1 MTADL
6 EMRKSAGGGGDRKRE
21 EADKEYDGL
30 TEVIGTIGPCH
41 LVRKSTKIIC

>member
-6 EMRKSAGGGGDRKRE
+6 EMKKSAGGGGGGDRKRE

-41 LVRKSTKIIC
+41 LVRTEKKM